1 MNRRN
6 SLAALAALTLTACG
20 GGGESVPSFIMPVSS
35 PEPPP
40 KPKVLHFGDS
50 FTTGAGVPLRLSRED
65 RLPMFEHIDR
75 AHGGM
80 SSKDLW
86 LGRSPSPH
94 APFVQHLQ
102 TDPSAAVVFRFGGV
116 EALNNY
122 PEGEFYQYMAE
133 LCIASYNA
141 GRNIFL
147 IGACNLPETEIITS
161 DMLKRYWANDKIMRD
176 SGLPYIDLSGVPIGA
191 DEMFDPLHPGVAP
204 VERMC
209 DAIALQ
215 VRAHL

>member
-1 MNRRN
+1 MKGMNMNMNRRN

-20 GGGESVPSFIMPVSS
+20 GGGSSTPAFIMPVAP
-35 PEPPP
+35 PEPPPPPP

-94 APFVQHLQ
+94 APFAQHLQ

-116 EALNNY
+116 EAL
-122 PEGEFYQYMAE
+122 
-133 LCIASYNA
+133 S
-141 GRNIFL
+141 L
-147 IGACNLPETEIITS
+147 IHI
-161 DMLKRYWANDKIMRD
+161 
-176 SGLPYIDLSGVPIGA
+176 
-191 DEMFDPLHPGVAP
+191 
-204 VERMC
+204 
-209 DAIALQ
+209 
-215 VRAHL
+215 